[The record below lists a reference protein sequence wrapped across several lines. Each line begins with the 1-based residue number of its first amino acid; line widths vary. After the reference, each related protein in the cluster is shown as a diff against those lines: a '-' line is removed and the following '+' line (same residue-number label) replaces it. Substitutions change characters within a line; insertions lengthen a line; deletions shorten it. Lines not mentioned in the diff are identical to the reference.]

1 MICLATCWDG
11 HEEARGTATRDNA
24 PDKLETLLTDPT
36 PEVRAAAVMALGT
49 FIQVGLTWTSILS
62 ASKIYDIQKQSVLNS
77 CLQSCRTR
85 REHENTLD
93 QNIAMRLL
101 QHNLEDG
108 SPLVRR

>member
-49 FIQVGLTWTSILS
+49 FIQVDLLDSDTLGKLP
-62 ASKIYDIQKQSVLNS
+62 
-77 CLQSCRTR
+77 CRIEYIKR
-85 REHENTLD
+85 RKGISLF
-93 QNIAMRLL
+93 QNLCYK
-101 QHNLEDG
+101 G
-108 SPLVRR
+108 SSL

>member
-49 FIQVGLTWTSILS
+49 FIQVDWTWTSIFS
-62 ASKIYDIQKQSVLNS
+62 ASFPS
-77 CLQSCRTR
+77 
-85 REHENTLD
+85 E
-93 QNIAMRLL
+93 
-101 QHNLEDG
+101 
-108 SPLVRR
+108 

>member
-49 FIQVGLTWTSILS
+49 FIQVNFLDFDT
-62 ASKIYDIQKQSVLNS
+62 
-77 CLQSCRTR
+77 CR
-85 REHENTLD
+85 
-93 QNIAMRLL
+93 NI
-101 QHNLEDG
+101 
-108 SPLVRR
+108 

>member
-49 FIQVGLTWTSILS
+49 FIQVDFLDFDTFGKLPFRMEYIKTRPLLGCRKGL
-62 ASKIYDIQKQSVLNS
+62 
-77 CLQSCRTR
+77 
-85 REHENTLD
+85 
-93 QNIAMRLL
+93 
-101 QHNLEDG
+101 
-108 SPLVRR
+108 PLF

>member
-1 MICLATCWDG
+1 MTYKIILNCL
-11 HEEARGTATRDNA
+11 
-24 PDKLETLLTDPT
+24 
-36 PEVRAAAVMALGT
+36 
-49 FIQVGLTWTSILS
+49 F
-62 ASKIYDIQKQSVLNS
+62 
-77 CLQSCRTR
+77 QSCRTR